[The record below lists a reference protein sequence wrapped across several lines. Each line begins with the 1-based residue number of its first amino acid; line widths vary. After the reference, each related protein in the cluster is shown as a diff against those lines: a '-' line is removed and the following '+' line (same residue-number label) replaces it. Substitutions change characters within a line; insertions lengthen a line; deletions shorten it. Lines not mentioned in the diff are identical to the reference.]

1 MRKIKDLFSGK
12 KKLAGLDI
20 GSSSLKLTEI
30 NEGSEGYTL
39 NSYSQIPL
47 PRGVISDGHLVQ
59 PGVLIDRLKQLL
71 KQSRCRTKN
80 VVTSLSGYSV
90 IVKKIGFPSMDE
102 ASLRDLISDEVE
114 KYLPFGDMKEV
125 NFDFQ
130 ILGGSDVNPG
140 QMDVLLVASKKEVI
154 ESYVSAVRKA
164 GLEVAIVD
172 VDSFA
177 LETMY
182 EENYDFALDDV
193 VVLVNIGASMTN
205 INVLKAGGSIFTRDF
220 SMGGYTV
227 TENLQ
232 EKLKVSFEEAE
243 RIKVEASK
251 GNGQPDGN
259 LREDLINCAEPLLL
273 EVERSVDYFKSTYP
287 GKYIKQVL
295 LCGGG
300 AKLAGLDRSLT
311 ERLNIDTEIVNPFKK
326 ISYDRKVFSPADIE
340 QIGPQAAV
348 GVGLALRRIGDK

>member
-1 MRKIKDLFSGK
+1 MRTFKNLFAGK
-12 KKLAGLDI
+12 KKIGGLDI

-30 NEGSEGYTL
+30 SENSEGYAL
-39 NSYSQIPL
+39 NNYSQVPL
-47 PRGVISDGHLVQ
+47 PRGVIADGHLVQ
-59 PGVLIDRLKQLL
+59 PGVLIDRLKHLV
-71 KQSRCRTKN
+71 KQSRCQTKN

-154 ESYVSAVRKA
+154 ESYVGAVRKA

-243 RIKVEASK
+243 RVKLGAAK
-251 GNGQPDGN
+251 GNGQPDT
-259 LREDLINCAEPLLL
+259 LREDLTSCAEPLLL

-300 AKLAGLDRSLT
+300 AKLAGLDRALT
-311 ERLNIDTEIVNPFKK
+311 ERLNIDAEIVNPFKK
-326 ISYDRKVFSPADIE
+326 ISYDQKVFSPADIE
-340 QIGPQAAV
+340 NIGPQAAV

>member
-1 MRKIKDLFSGK
+1 MLTFKNLFAGK
-12 KKLAGLDI
+12 KRIAGLDI
-20 GSSSLKLTEI
+20 GSSTLKLVEI
-30 NEGSEGYTL
+30 SEGSNGYAL
-39 NSYSQIPL
+39 DNYSQAPL
-47 PRGVISDGHLVQ
+47 PRGVIADGHLVQ
-59 PGVLIDRLKQLL
+59 PGVLVERIKNLY
-71 KQSRCRTKN
+71 KQSHCKTKN

-102 ASLRDLISDEVE
+102 EALRDLISDEVE

-130 ILGGSDVNPG
+130 ILGGSDINPG
-140 QMDVLLVASKKEVI
+140 QMEVLLVAAKKEVI
-154 ESYVSAVRKA
+154 ESYVGAVRKA
-164 GLEVAIVD
+164 GLDVAIVD

-182 EENYDFALDDV
+182 EENYEFGDEDV

-205 INVLKAGGSIFTRDF
+205 LNVLRAGGSIFTRDF

-243 RIKVEASK
+243 RIKLGTS
-251 GNGQPDGN
+251 NGDDSPGA
-259 LREDLINCAEPLLL
+259 REDLVNAAEPLLL
-273 EVERSVDYFKSTYP
+273 EIERSVDYFRSTYP
-287 GKYIKQVL
+287 GKYIKQIL
-295 LCGGG
+295 LCGGT
-300 AKLAGLDRSLT
+300 AKLAGLSSALT
-311 ERLNIDTEIVNPFKK
+311 ERLNIDAEIVNPFKK
-326 ISYDRKVFSPADIE
+326 ISYDRKAFSPADIDA
-340 QIGPQAAV
+340 IGPQAAV

>member
-1 MRKIKDLFSGK
+1 MRTFKNLFAGK
-12 KKLAGLDI
+12 KKTAGLDI

-30 NEGSEGYTL
+30 SENSEGYTL
-39 NSYSQIPL
+39 NNYSQVPL
-47 PRGVISDGHLVQ
+47 PRGVIADGHLVQ
-59 PGVLIDRLKQLL
+59 PGVLIDRLKHLI
-71 KQSRCRTKN
+71 KQSHCQTKN

-140 QMDVLLVASKKEVI
+140 QMDVLLVASKKEII
-154 ESYVSAVRKA
+154 ESYIGAVKKA

-193 VVLVNIGASMTN
+193 VVLVNVGASMTN

-243 RIKVEASK
+243 RVKLEAAK
-251 GNGQPDGN
+251 GNGQPEN
-259 LREDLINCAEPLLL
+259 LKEDLINCAEPLLL

-295 LCGGG
+295 LCGGS
-300 AKLAGLDRSLT
+300 AKLAGLDRALT

-326 ISYDRKVFSPADIE
+326 ISYDRKIFSPADIE
-340 QIGPQAAV
+340 TIGPQAAV

>member
-1 MRKIKDLFSGK
+1 MRTFKNLFAGK
-12 KKLAGLDI
+12 KKIAGLDI

-30 NEGSEGYTL
+30 IENSEGYTL
-39 NSYSQIPL
+39 NNYSQVPL
-47 PRGVISDGHLVQ
+47 PRGVIADGHLVQ
-59 PGVLIDRLKQLL
+59 PGVLIDRLKHLV
-71 KQSRCRTKN
+71 KQSRCQTKN

-154 ESYVSAVRKA
+154 ESYVGAVRKA

-243 RIKVEASK
+243 RVKLGAAK
-251 GNGQPDGN
+251 GNGQPDN
-259 LREDLINCAEPLLL
+259 LQEDLTSCAEPLLL

-300 AKLAGLDRSLT
+300 AKLAGLDRALT
-311 ERLNIDTEIVNPFKK
+311 ERLNIDAEIVNPFKK
-326 ISYDRKVFSPADIE
+326 ISYDRKAFSPADIE
-340 QIGPQAAV
+340 NIGPQAAV